1 MLIFHFY
8 TPRTVVCHGFLFY
21 LFILN
26 FDLLI
31 LKKMDIWKAVI
42 VRAQRLFLLQAA

>member
-1 MLIFHFY
+1 MLVFHFY

-26 FDLLI
+26 FDLLV
-31 LKKMDIWKAVI
+31 LKKKKKKKGCMEGCDC
-42 VRAQRLFLLQAA
+42 